1 MDELEA
7 AVAVLREQGKPLHWT
22 VIQDIA
28 LQRGYLDPFTQR
40 DIRKRL
46 LASLSEAARRADGPV
61 VKSGRGIYALRE
73 PGPG

>member
-1 MDELEA
+1 MDVLEA
-7 AVAVLREQGKPLHWT
+7 AIRVLEEQGKPLHWT

-46 LASLSEAARRADGPV
+46 LSALSEAAKRPDGPV
-61 VKSGRGIYALRE
+61 LKSGRGIYALRAR
-73 PGPG
+73 